1 MIPLSDFNY
10 DLPDELIAQYPTAK
24 RSASRLLDL
33 NRETGQCVHRHF
45 YDLPDLLSSGDLLV
59 FNNSRVIPAR
69 LYGQKE
75 TGGKVEILIERIL
88 DEQRVLA
95 QIRSSH
101 APKPHSILIL
111 TPEVRLEVL
120 GRQDNLFELRFL
132 MDEPI
137 IDLLEKIGQIPL
149 PPYIDR
155 MPEHLDQAR
164 YQTVY
169 AKDNGSVAAP
179 TAGLHFDESLL
190 SALKNKGIRMTEV
203 TLHVG
208 AGTFQPVK
216 VDDITQHKIHAEWI
230 TVNETACEA
239 IRQTKQANKR
249 VVAVGTT
256 TVRSLETAALSG
268 QLQPYW
274 GDTKLFIYPP
284 FSFKVVDAIITNF
297 HLPQS
302 TLLML
307 ISTFAGRDNV
317 LRAYYSAIEEKYRF
331 FSYGDAMFIR

>member
-1 MIPLSDFNY
+1 MMPISDFDY
-10 DLPDELIAQYPTAK
+10 DLPNELIAQYPTEK

-33 NRETGQCVHRHF
+33 NRETGHIAHRHF
-45 YDLPDLLSSGDLLV
+45 YDLPELLSPGDLLV

-88 DEQRVLA
+88 TEQRVLA
-95 QIRSSH
+95 QVRSSH
-101 APKPHSILIL
+101 APKPPSILVL
-111 TPEVRLEVL
+111 TSNIRIEVL
-120 GRQDNLFELRFL
+120 GRQNDLFELRFL
-132 MDEPI
+132 IDEPI
-137 IDLLEKIGQIPL
+137 IDVLEAIGQIPL

-155 MPEHLDQAR
+155 IPDHLDQAR
-164 YQTVY
+164 YQTIY
-169 AKDNGSVAAP
+169 AKDKGSVAAP
-179 TAGLHFDESLL
+179 TAGLHFDETLL
-190 SALKNKGIRMTEV
+190 NTLKNKGIQTAEV

-230 TVNETACEA
+230 TVDEAVCEA
-239 IRQTKQANKR
+239 VRKTKEANRK
-249 VVAVGTT
+249 VIAVGTT

-268 QLQPYW
+268 QLQPYR

-297 HLPQS
+297 HLPKS

-307 ISTFAGRDNV
+307 ISAFAGRDYV
-317 LRAYYSAIEEKYRF
+317 LRAYENAIEESYRF
-331 FSYGDAMFIR
+331 FSYGDAMFVR